1 MDVAFTDDAEAP
13 EDEVDLTLPVA
24 VACLLVALA
33 GIPTAL
39 STWLLTLLAILVT
52 ALTALS
58 KLSTRSRR
66 CRAISISDEL
76 LVTVR

>member
-1 MDVAFTDDAEAP
+1 VDVAFTDASEAP
-13 EDEVDLTLPVA
+13 EDEVDLTLPVV

-39 STWLLTLLAILVT
+39 SIWLLTLLTALLT

-58 KLSTRSRR
+58 KLPTRSRR
-66 CRAISISDEL
+66 CRAILIYDGL